1 MFCYELVDME
11 SFGARAVNVVQI
23 ERRRIRIGDSNT
35 KRLDG
40 LVLVTR
46 PIRDKLNYE
55 RAGRRSRVATK
66 AGEWEGSDSG
76 SGEDEAGGSS
86 LKKPGRCH
94 GIQPK
99 EEREGGTT
107 LAAAGVSARE
117 PKGRGLEPRD
127 KARLWNDGVT
137 VAALEFAQPPP
148 RRKGTGAWRPKGE
161 GSELRAE
168 GRGGAAAL
176 SPPGRQSLHQRPE
189 DPPGRAF
196 NGWGNPAK
204 PPGVTAGGTTLP
216 EEQEKSGAQPGAFFA
231 WGKVGLAKGPLP
243 ADGRPQV
250 FPGHRA
256 DQAAPPSRGPDQ
268 PAGSAGSQQPRA

>member
-86 LKKPGRCH
+86 RRKPGRCH

-99 EEREGGTT
+99 EEWKGETA
-107 LAAAGVSARE
+107 LAAAG
-117 PKGRGLEPRD
+117 
-127 KARLWNDGVT
+127 
-137 VAALEFAQPPP
+137 PPP
-148 RRKGTGAWRPKGE
+148 GSRRGE
-161 GSELRAE
+161 GWSRETRLAC
-168 GRGGAAAL
+168 
-176 SPPGRQSLHQRPE
+176 
-189 DPPGRAF
+189 
-196 NGWGNPAK
+196 
-204 PPGVTAGGTTLP
+204 GTT
-216 EEQEKSGAQPGAFFA
+216 G
-231 WGKVGLAKGPLP
+231 
-243 ADGRPQV
+243 
-250 FPGHRA
+250 
-256 DQAAPPSRGPDQ
+256 
-268 PAGSAGSQQPRA
+268 